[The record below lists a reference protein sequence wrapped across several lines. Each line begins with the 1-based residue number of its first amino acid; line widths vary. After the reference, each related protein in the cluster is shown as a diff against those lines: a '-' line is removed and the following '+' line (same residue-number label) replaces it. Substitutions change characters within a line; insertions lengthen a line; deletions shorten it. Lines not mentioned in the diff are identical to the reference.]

1 MEYETLEYDSMEYK
15 TFLELIRQEI
25 QHQIGSGGVVQLNR
39 TIKNNSTQKDSI
51 SILFTGEN
59 VSPAIYL
66 DYFYERYREAVPID
80 QIAGQILVCYCHA
93 KKTGRTDFSFY
104 LDFEKVKEHLFCKI
118 VNYER
123 NIPVLDLI
131 PHKRF
136 LDLAIVYYCE
146 VESDSFGTGTVLV
159 QNPHLLLWGIDQ
171 SRLHEIAVYN
181 TLHSISPDFV
191 EISELVE
198 DMTGLVIDP
207 QLVQVLPMYVLTNN
221 KKHFGAVNLYF
232 PEVLEMVAGKLS
244 SDFYV
249 LPSSIHECMV
259 IPAED
264 SVRLHGAD
272 YQEMVQEINDEF
284 VAQEEILSDSVYRYY
299 RDRKELCIVA
309 CGRSDSVEE

>member
-1 MEYETLEYDSMEYK
+1 MEYETLEYETMEYK
-15 TFLELIRQEI
+15 TFLERIRQEI

-66 DYFYERYREAVPID
+66 DYFYERYRETVPVE
-80 QIAGQILVCYCHA
+80 QIAEQILVCYCHS

-104 LDFEKVKEHLFCKI
+104 LDFEKVKEHIFCKI
-118 VNYER
+118 VNYEK
-123 NIPVLDLI
+123 NMPVLDLI
-131 PHKRF
+131 PHERF

-159 QNPHLLLWGIDQ
+159 QNTHLLLWGIDQ
-171 SRLHEIAVYN
+171 KRLHETAVYN
-181 TLHSISPDFV
+181 TLHDARYDLV

-198 DMTGLVIDP
+198 DMTGVAVDSRLAR
-207 QLVQVLPMYVLTNN
+207 VLPMYVLTNN
-221 KKHFGAVNLYF
+221 KKYFGAVNLYF
-232 PEVLEMVAGKLS
+232 NEVLEEIAEQLEA
-244 SDFYV
+244 DYYV

-259 IPAED
+259 VPAED
-264 SVRLHGAD
+264 SVKLHGAD

-284 VAQEEILSDSVYRYY
+284 VAPEEILSDSVYRYY

-309 CGRSDSVEE
+309 CGRPDSVEE